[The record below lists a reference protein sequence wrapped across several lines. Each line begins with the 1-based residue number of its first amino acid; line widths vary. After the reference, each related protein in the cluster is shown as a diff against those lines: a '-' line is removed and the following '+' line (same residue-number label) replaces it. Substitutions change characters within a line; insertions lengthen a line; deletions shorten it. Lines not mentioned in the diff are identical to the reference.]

1 MMRPFNDPKLV
12 PFIERSINTCVDP
25 REVFDTAVSWCEEF
39 WPITKGK
46 VTTKRGERHN
56 SHDINPE
63 GIRTLMYEFKR
74 RDLPD
79 WYLLNLIEWCR
90 DKSKDVTLSLLNYF
104 DIVQTQYFKQKKI
117 FNFALDDEEEI
128 VLPKIDVT
136 NFPHKKENEP
146 GVIPSP
152 RKKRRQVSSPAPR
165 GFWSASTVA
174 KLAGSTE
181 TLVMKA
187 LRSSQLV
194 GEKRKGKWIVP
205 KAAAKAWAEA
215 FRLVAQ

>member
-1 MMRPFNDPKLV
+1 MRPYNDPKLV

-25 REVFDTAVSWCEEF
+25 QEVFDTAVSWCEEF

-63 GIRTLMYEFKR
+63 GIRTLMNEFKR

-90 DKSKDVTLSLLNYF
+90 DKSKDVKLSLLNYF
-104 DIVQTQYFKQKKI
+104 EIVQNQYLKQKKI

-128 VLPKIDVT
+128 VIPRIFDPGLPNIEDLPV
-136 NFPHKKENEP
+136 PA
-146 GVIPSP
+146 P
-152 RKKRRQVSSPAPR
+152 RKKRRQGSNPAPR

-181 TLVMKA
+181 TLVTKA

-205 KAAAKAWAEA
+205 KAEAEKWIKSV
-215 FRLVAQ
+215 RWWERNS